1 MHAEVGDTIILDSVD
16 VGQPTR
22 QGSILEVRSDANHEH
37 YRVRWDNGQESL
49 FYPGTTARIIHQTN
63 SSR

>member
-1 MHAEVGDTIILDSVD
+1 MHAEIGDKIIVESVD

-22 QGSILEVRSDANHEH
+22 EGSILEVRSDAHHEH
-37 YRVRWDNGQESL
+37 YRVRWDNGQVSL